1 MLCIAI
7 SEANL
12 LTNSVLIK
20 SVILLPLSQTL
31 FSVNLISEL
40 ATKSIKLLMD
50 PDLIFFSL
58 DEPK

>member
-20 SVILLPLSQTL
+20 SVILLPLSQIL

-40 ATKSIKLLMD
+40 ATKSIKLLTD

-58 DEPK
+58 AA